1 MSKVEWMP
9 SRFVYSLESPSILLM
24 LNFAHDGRM
33 FTQLNKASIPHTH
46 AHLSTR
52 HRMATKSGHCLYF
65 YSVWHVSMW
74 RSTCQNCQAL
84 IRVDGVAV
92 VHLVR
97 PPI

>member
-46 AHLSTR
+46 ARFSTR
-52 HRMATKSGHCLYF
+52 HRMATRSGHCLYF
-65 YSVWHVSMW
+65 LLSLACLYVEINLSKLPDINSGE
-74 RSTCQNCQAL
+74 NCGKW
-84 IRVDGVAV
+84 VETG
-92 VHLVR
+92 
-97 PPI
+97 